1 MGSFLP
7 HKKAFK
13 VEGRREKGKGQREGD
28 GGDSRVLDLGGPLRA
43 KLCWKPSENAAQ
55 LEMFTVKSQ
64 DCPTGNL
71 TMALSV

>member
-1 MGSFLP
+1 MPQLELRDKVQPQYPLMCLPSPTQEVLVGSFLP

-43 KLCWKPSENAAQ
+43 KLC
-55 LEMFTVKSQ
+55 
-64 DCPTGNL
+64 
-71 TMALSV
+71 